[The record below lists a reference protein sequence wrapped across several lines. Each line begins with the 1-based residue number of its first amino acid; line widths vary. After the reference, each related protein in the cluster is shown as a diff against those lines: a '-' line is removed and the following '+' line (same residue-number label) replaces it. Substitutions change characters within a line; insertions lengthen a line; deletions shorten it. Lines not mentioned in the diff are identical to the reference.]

1 MDQHSDEQKTQ
12 ILEALLFAA
21 EEPLKV
27 KDILPLELG
36 FSTEEEIEAAVANL
50 NEAYIQTKRAFK
62 IRQVA
67 EGYQFC
73 TRPGFAPY
81 VSALVSRTRIQK
93 LSRAALETLSIIAYR
108 QPVSKPVIEK
118 LRGVESSGVLSTLLE
133 RKLVAIVGREE
144 GLGRPL
150 VFGTTPEFLRYFGLK
165 NLTELPKPE
174 EVPALLTPSEVSEP
188 TGGSMQPAGAS

>member
-1 MDQHSDEQKTQ
+1 MSQPSNKLS

-21 EEPLKV
+21 EEPLPPADV
-27 KDILPLELG
+27 LELCPE
-36 FSTEEEIEAAVANL
+36 FSDEKEVAGGILQL
-50 NEAYIQTKRAFK
+50 NQIYLESGRVFQ
-62 IRQVA
+62 IRMIA
-67 EGYQFC
+67 GGYQLC
-73 TRPGFAPY
+73 TRPEFAPF
-81 VSALVSRTRIQK
+81 VSALVSKSRTQR

-150 VFGTTPEFLRYFGLK
+150 LFGTTPEFLSYFGL
-165 NLTELPKPE
+165 NGLAELPKPE
-174 EVPALLTPSEVSEP
+174 EVAPPSGEEAIRSP
-188 TGGSMQPAGAS
+188 GGAAQPAGAP

>member
-1 MDQHSDEQKTQ
+1 MSQPSDKLS

-21 EEPLKV
+21 EEPLPAADV
-27 KDILPLELG
+27 LELCPE
-36 FSTEEEIEAAVANL
+36 FSNAEDVEEGVALL
-50 NEAYIQTKRAFK
+50 NRQYDESGRAFK
-62 IRQVA
+62 IRTVA
-67 EGYQFC
+67 GGFQLY
-73 TRPGFAPY
+73 TRPEFAPF
-81 VSALVSRTRIQK
+81 VSALVSKTRTQR

-150 VFGTTPEFLRYFGLK
+150 LFGTTPEFLSYFGL
-165 NLTELPKPE
+165 NDLAELPKPG
-174 EVPALLTPSEVSEP
+174 EVAPALEGGVSSLP
-188 TGGSMQPAGAS
+188 GGAAQPAGAP

>member
-1 MDQHSDEQKTQ
+1 MTGPTNKLS

-21 EEPLKV
+21 EEPLIPADV
-27 KDILPLELG
+27 PELCPEFTDEVEVARGVLQLNQLYLESG
-36 FSTEEEIEAAVANL
+36 RVFQIRMVAG
-50 NEAYIQTKRAFK
+50 
-62 IRQVA
+62 
-67 EGYQFC
+67 GYQLC
-73 TRPGFAPY
+73 TRPEFAPF
-81 VSALVSRTRIQK
+81 VSALVSKTRTQR

-150 VFGTTPEFLRYFGLK
+150 LFGTTPEFLSYFGL
-165 NLTELPKPE
+165 NDLSGLPKPE
-174 EVPALLTPSEVSEP
+174 EVAPPAGEEVTSP
-188 TGGSMQPAGAS
+188 PGGAAQPAGAP